1 LQVGISGILHI
12 RNLKLF
18 FSIHNNQE

>member
-12 RNLKLF
+12 RNLKLL